1 VGQPVEDPV
10 GPVARFSVVMFT
22 DIKGSTAYYSASGD
36 VAGRRKVQRHDELT
50 YPLVA
55 SHGGEVLDHTGDGIL
70 AVFDEPSDACRAGV
84 RMMEELAQQNAALV
98 PSEELHIRVAL
109 HAGVGLREQDR
120 VFGTIVNTA
129 SRIESVADGDQI
141 VLSQAVYAHL
151 DDELRS
157 RCRFLEERELRG
169 TGRVHR
175 LYELVWRPEPDV
187 PRLGWAAEAW
197 LATDAGAPPEALR
210 SPRRRAALT
219 ALCTDVEGSRALGEW
234 SPSAVPLA
242 LRRVQDV
249 IRSCVA
255 RYRGE
260 VQRAIAD
267 IVHATFRDGALA
279 CDAAIEIQRA
289 LSPQRWGAAG
299 GGLAPPRLRVSLHTG
314 EPDEDQERVVERA
327 ARLGSAGHGGQILLT
342 ASAWREVR
350 GRLPPVVGVRSHGTR
365 ALQDSR
371 FTETIVE
378 LLVPDLPAPDPVLRT
393 PAGEAETGPVA
404 VAVDEDRDR
413 GADLQAGREP
423 APRRPADLEQYL
435 LSRVVEW
442 SKPRWQLDARFVQLS
457 LLVDRG
463 EDVDDERWRLSEQAL
478 GDVGDLLEGV
488 PQPALVILG
497 PPGSGKSTILRRLEM
512 EVSQRGLHPGA
523 ADGLVPFLVELNL
536 FAPEEGDAFPAPEA
550 WLGRLWADRYPD
562 LPPLDAL
569 IASGRLLLLLDGLN
583 EIPTGGEAA
592 TRRCIRQWKVFLERT
607 VTRSPGNRFVF
618 SCRSLDYS
626 APLSSPSLRVPQVR
640 IEPMSD
646 AQVRQYL
653 KLYSPLHWAEIWAE
667 VNRSS
672 QLELFRSPFFLKL
685 LIDQV
690 EAEGRIPQGRSALFT
705 GFVRQSLKRELERD
719 NPVFDDDELVAVRD
733 RRRVVGWQWRDP
745 YALPDRGAL
754 IPLLERLAY
763 RMQEDR
769 GGGRGGQVR
778 IDLDDAIDLLES
790 DRAEAALAAGG
801 ELSVLDEDTAGS
813 EVLFTHQLMQEYF
826 AARRLARAPTEAPLA
841 VPWREGEVSPPL
853 RDVLRALPSA
863 DRLPPPP
870 ASGWEE
876 TAVLA
881 APMAPDPSAFVQ
893 QVADV
898 DLVLAGRCAAQGEL
912 SGRLEPKVV
921 EALRSRLAERSRD
934 RRADLRARIASGLA
948 LGWLGGPCYEEAVG
962 PAGRYLLP
970 PVVPVAGGEYRIG
983 SEEPYR
989 WNGADHTE
997 ELPAGPVVLAPFAL
1011 GRFAV
1016 TNAEWAAFIAAGGY
1030 EDEAYWEGAEAR
1042 AWLQGEGTVVNVR
1055 SMARWWRRRFR
1066 EEPGLVERELER
1078 DHMDQAMYEL
1088 WHRRLAMDDERFER
1102 HLLDYYPA
1110 GPLREP
1116 RFWRDARY
1124 NNPMQPVIGISCFE
1138 ARAYAAWLAAQSG
1151 RPFRLPTEAEWEAA
1165 ARGPTRRR
1173 FAYGDEFDPLKGNT
1187 VETHVRAPTP
1197 VGVFPEGDT
1206 PEGIADLT
1214 GNTYDLTSSLWGDD
1228 PLRTSW
1234 PYPYRADDGREAV
1247 DVPVTVSRV
1256 GRGGAWYLGRVHAR
1270 ASYRGRD
1277 RYDLRPDEWL
1287 NFRGCRVA
1295 MDLDG

>member
-350 GRLPPVVGVRSHGTR
+350 GRLPPAVGVRSHGTR

-512 EVSQRGLHPGA
+512 EISQRGLHPGA

-592 TRRCIRQWKVFLERT
+592 TRRCIRRWKVFLERT

-893 QVADV
+893 EVADV

-934 RRADLRARIASGLA
+934 RGADLRARIASGLA

-1016 TNAEWAAFIAAGGY
+1016 TNAEWAAFMAAGGY

>member
-350 GRLPPVVGVRSHGTR
+350 GRLPPAVGVRSHGTR

-893 QVADV
+893 EVADV